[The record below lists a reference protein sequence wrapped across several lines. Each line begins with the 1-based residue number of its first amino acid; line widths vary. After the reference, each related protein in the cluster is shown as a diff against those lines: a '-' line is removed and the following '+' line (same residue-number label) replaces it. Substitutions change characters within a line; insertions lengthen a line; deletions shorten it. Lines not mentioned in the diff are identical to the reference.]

1 MHDDFNLRMA
11 LTCGLCSAGAAFALI
26 ATPVS
31 IPLVLIAG
39 GAMGVSIAELV
50 TRH

>member
-1 MHDDFNLRMA
+1 MA
-11 LTCGLCSAGAAFALI
+11 LSCGLCSAGAAIALI

-39 GAMGVSIAELV
+39 GAMGISVAELV
-50 TRH
+50 TKH